1 MNILKSGIHD
11 ALVDSKKPI
20 LIVYERDKIRIDM
33 KGKDGRGKGVDSP
46 YLKFAYSI
54 VGKGG

>member
-11 ALVDSKKPI
+11 ALDSKKPI
-20 LIVYERDKIRIDM
+20 LIVYERNKIRIDM
-33 KGKDGRGKGVDSP
+33 EEGGVDIP
-46 YLKFAYSI
+46 YFAYSI